1 MAEHLITLY
10 QQEHLHAAIGTGHM
24 FAALAY
30 NAVGNTRM
38 AARHGKK
45 AIDAGMV
52 GSGSSDANVAEI
64 KALLDEPKNH
74 WSYMAR
80 LGR

>member
-1 MAEHLITLY
+1 MAEDLLKLY
-10 QQEHLHAAIGTGHM
+10 DQEHLHAAIGTGHM

-30 NAVGNTRM
+30 NAVGNTKK
-38 AARHGKK
+38 AVRHGKK

-64 KALLDEPKNH
+64 EALLDDPRKH
-74 WSYMAR
+74 WSFMAR
-80 LGR
+80 PR